1 MEPVQVL
8 AVTKSSDGNQANYWS
23 TDPKASYT
31 LLSPCAAAE
40 DYNPASVEWVPGE
53 KVDYNLVAR
62 ESFEKKPGFVK
73 LHAGLP
79 MSYLQIKTVEAGT
92 EWYKANSKYPDEV
105 CEMMAKYEWGDLS
118 RTTKKEFKN
127 LKTRTSKRKKK
138 GPTLT
143 IKHGPIVVPFD

>member
-8 AVTKSSDGNQANYWS
+8 NVSKSADGMQALYHA

-31 LLSPCAAAE
+31 LLSPDAE
-40 DYNPASVEWVPGE
+40 DYNPASVEWVSGE
-53 KVDYNLVAR
+53 KLDYNLVAPV
-62 ESFEKKPGFVK
+62 SFERKPGGC
-73 LHAGLP
+73 AGLP
-79 MSYLQIKTVEAGT
+79 MSYLQIKSVEAGT

-127 LKTRTSKRKKK
+127 MKKK
-138 GPTLT
+138 TAKKAKKGQGPALT
-143 IKHGPIVVPFD
+143 VKRGPIVLPFD

>member
-8 AVTKSSDGNQANYWS
+8 NVSKSGDGKQAQYWA
-23 TDPKASYT
+23 TDAKASYT
-31 LLSPCAAAE
+31 LLAPHAE
-40 DYNPASVEWVPGE
+40 DYNPASVEWVSGD
-53 KVDYNLVAR
+53 KVDYNLVAA

-79 MSYLQIKTVEAGT
+79 MSYVQIKTVEEGT

-127 LKTRTSKRKKK
+127 MKKRTRSTS
-138 GPTLT
+138 
-143 IKHGPIVVPFD
+143 IVIDN